1 MKHGIDTTEVQ
12 SGPVPILDVSS
23 AIVGI
28 FGAVSSSFT
37 KKMVKTLTLDD
48 VEREFASELEKPESA
63 LLLNSLRRIYK
74 YSPSAT
80 VITYPLLAINTDP
93 QRTNDESA
101 PKEKGKMPVAVLNA
115 KDDEALQAQVD
126 AVSMDEPKEKGKVPV
141 AVLNAKDDEELQ
153 AQVDSVSMDEQMRSD
168 PLFGE
173 FIQALRRIRTT
184 QMVFGFLPKI
194 FLAPGIIDKPG
205 AANQAIAAIS
215 KTRGVW
221 ITEPPAGSTEEQAGA
236 FANDISDYRGI
247 CYYPR
252 LKVVRDNGDVELDWA
267 APSYAG
273 LMVQMDK
280 NLTGENLPTGY
291 WCSPSNFKLIDA
303 VGSEFDFDYFPND
316 FDCAVNQLNAK
327 GIVTTINYNGIRAF
341 GNRSTAY
348 PFKTDTMTFISWR
361 RTMDMIQ
368 EAIEKFTMQFLD
380 RPMFT
385 QPDDYANTLIGRV
398 AESVNDY
405 LREKIGESIVFGE
418 CFIKESQNPLSQLM
432 QGKIKFHYKVTPCIA
447 MEGVGYESEVY
458 VKGLEDA
465 LSQLLGGNS

>member
-37 KKMVKTLTLDD
+37 KNMVKTLTLDD
-48 VEREFASELEKPESA
+48 VEREFSGELEKAESA

-80 VITYPLLAINTDP
+80 VITYPLIASDVKSVA
-93 QRTNDESA
+93 NDESA
-101 PKEKGKMPVAVLNA
+101 PKTKGKVPVAVLNA
-115 KDDEALQAQVD
+115 KNDEELQAQVD
-126 AVSMDEPKEKGKVPV
+126 AVSMDE
-141 AVLNAKDDEELQ
+141 Q
-153 AQVDSVSMDEQMRSD
+153 TRSD
-168 PLFGE
+168 PLFAA
-173 FIQALRRIRTT
+173 FISSLPKIRTT

-418 CFIKESQNPLSQLM
+418 CFIKEEQNPLGQLM
-432 QGKIKFHYKVTPCIA
+432 QGKIKFHYKATPCIA
-447 MEGVGYESEVY
+447 MESVEYESEVY

>member
-1 MKHGIDTTEVQ
+1 MKHGVDTVEVQ
-12 SGPVPILDVSS
+12 TGPVPILDVSS
-23 AIVGI
+23 AIVGA
-28 FGAVSSSFT
+28 FGTATTASAGSII
-37 KKMVKTLTLDD
+37 KTLTLD
-48 VEREFASELEKPESA
+48 EAKEKLGA
-63 LLLNSLRRIYK
+63 GTLLNSLARIYK

-80 VITYPLLAINTDP
+80 VISYVLGAPGAFS
-93 QRTNDESA
+93 RKRESKQSDI
-101 PKEKGKMPVAVLNA
+101 PSSVVNA
-115 KDDEALQAQVD
+115 KSNNELEEKSKTLQ
-126 AVSMDEPKEKGKVPV
+126 
-141 AVLNAKDDEELQ
+141 L
-153 AQVDSVSMDEQMRSD
+153 EQMMKSD
-168 PLFGE
+168 PLLE
-173 FIQALRRIRTT
+173 AFIEALPKIRTT
-184 QMVFGFLPKI
+184 QMTFGFLPKI
-194 FLAPGIIDKPG
+194 FIAPGIIDKTG
-205 AANQAIAAIS
+205 AAAQAIAAIK

-221 ITEPPAGSTEEQAGA
+221 ITEPPAGSSQEEATS
-236 FANDISDYRGI
+236 FANGISDYRGI

-252 LKVVRDNGDVELDWA
+252 LKVVRDNGNVEVDWA

-280 NLTGENLPTGY
+280 NLTGENLQTGY
-291 WCSPSNFKLIDA
+291 WCSPSNFKLVDA

-316 FDCAVNQLNAK
+316 SDCIVNQLNAQ
-327 GIVTTINYNGIRAF
+327 GIVTTINFNGIRAF

-348 PFKTDTMTFISWR
+348 PSKSDAMTFISWR
-361 RTMDMIQ
+361 RTFDMIQ

-418 CFIKESQNPLSQLM
+418 CYIKSEQNPLSQLM
-432 QGKIKFHYKVTPCIA
+432 QGMIKFHYKVTPCMA
-447 MEGVGYESEVY
+447 MESVEYESEVY